1 MSCNNTQHRELSENN
16 ARIAGGALLSC
27 GVLMT
32 RLWGDVGG
40 GGVEM
45 MGWGRVIVEVDEWRD
60 SMETDLHSLTHVNL

>member
-40 GGVEM
+40 EGVEM
-45 MGWGRVIVEVDEWRD
+45 MGRGSGDDGVGEWR
-60 SMETDLHSLTHVNL
+60 